1 MNISWIIFNDFRI
14 YLRIARLR
22 FATLETRSERIL
34 LIKFFILFSTPESSR
49 IDFFQH
55 LHTIEHE
62 ICSLSVVICSFV
74 TLTHSL
80 VCHRNHSNHLHYYCH
95 SRIFG
100 KKSRSR
106 ARCEIEM
113 GKCTRYVCMWR
124 WWCRRDYNT
133 KILQRSQQKAR
144 RESSNWNQPDERC
157 EQQWSRNYYF
167 FRLFLCVSFFCFSS
181 SSSSS
186 PRILIVCARHL
197 ASQRSS
203 DDNDDFHTRIIF
215 ISYQAHLS
223 LMTLC
228 ENGVKK
234 CLKNSL

>member
-1 MNISWIIFNDFRI
+1 MNISWIIFNDFRF

-34 LIKFFILFSTPESSR
+34 LIKFFILFSTTESSR

-74 TLTHSL
+74 ALTHSL

-95 SRIFG
+95 SRISG

-106 ARCEIEM
+106 ARCEIGM

-133 KILQRSQQKAR
+133 KFCREANKRPDENHQTGTSQMKDVNNNEVVITIFFVSFYVFLFSVFHR
-144 RESSNWNQPDERC
+144 RHHRRLESSSC
-157 EQQWSRNYYF
+157 A
-167 FRLFLCVSFFCFSS
+167 LVIL
-181 SSSSS
+181 
-186 PRILIVCARHL
+186 PRSEVL
-197 ASQRSS
+197 
-203 DDNDDFHTRIIF
+203 TTTT
-215 ISYQAHLS
+215 ISIH
-223 LMTLC
+223 
-228 ENGVKK
+228 E
-234 CLKNSL
+234 